1 MFATD
6 RDLLVIEPHLFR
18 DLGFLGQRVL
28 SASGDV
34 SGTVLSL
41 TTPGASFAGA
51 GVQPGH
57 VLLLAGVAC
66 EVVDVPAPSQATV
79 SLIRAA
85 RDGPPVAP
93 APGVGVSVESWT
105 FGPQIGIVHEQL
117 LRVMG
122 VGVSLEAP
130 SESQIIGPEGLA
142 TLEAL
147 GTLHVLYAAAG
158 ALSHAASPL
167 GGAGGDVPGM
177 VRPRASTSPRAPGPR
192 RGRRPRRHAPARREP
207 GAPGVR
213 RAHRARGLGPRA
225 RGPRC
230 GGASC

>member
-41 TTPGASFAGA
+41 TTPGASFVGA
-51 GVQPGH
+51 GVQSGH

-66 EVVDVPAPSQATV
+66 EVVDVSAPSQATV

-85 RDGPPVAP
+85 RDGTPVAP
-93 APGVGVSVESWT
+93 APGVGVSVEAWT

-122 VGVSLEAP
+122 VGVSPEAP
-130 SESQIIGPEGLA
+130 SESQIIAPEGLA

-167 GGAGGDVPGM
+167 GARAAMYRAWFGVERQRALVRLDLDGDGVPD
-177 VRPRASTSPRAPGPR
+177 ATR
-192 RGRRPRRHAPARREP
+192 RL
-207 GAPGVR
+207 GVSQALR
-213 RAHRARGLGPRA
+213 V
-225 RGPRC
+225 
-230 GGASC
+230 